1 MATLTDSHR
10 EAFNKIAAR
19 LGFQPGETTINQ
31 SHPALSRELFTFGAD
46 DTADIGGKV
55 IPVSSI
61 ADLKTLIGLPDHP
74 EDSHVDYPQTL
85 AKELAPN
92 SDDLRNSIK
101 TAAVAYLIG
110 DPKKV
115 ADYEDLI
122 NHSLFPGK
130 VLAFNADD
138 LTVADGQTVV
148 LGTSGETE
156 VYNFGTITVAPT
168 GTIRVVGNTS
178 VNCQVFTQQ

>member
-1 MATLTDSHR
+1 MATLNDSHR
-10 EAFNKIAAR
+10 EAFNKVAAR
-19 LGFQPGETTINQ
+19 LGFQPGETTVDQ
-31 SHPALSRELFTFGAD
+31 SHPALKKELFAFGAD
-46 DTADIGGKV
+46 DNADIGGKV

-74 EDSHVDYPQTL
+74 EDAHVNYPQAL
-85 AKELAPN
+85 AKELAPD
-92 SDDLRNSIK
+92 SDDLHNSIK
-101 TAAVAYLIG
+101 TAAVAYLLG

-122 NHSLFPGK
+122 NHALFPGK

-138 LTVADGQTVV
+138 LNVADGQTVV

-156 VYNFGTITVAPT
+156 VYNFGTITVAAT
-168 GTIRVVGNTS
+168 GKITVVGNTS
-178 VNCQVFTQQ
+178 VNCQVFTQL